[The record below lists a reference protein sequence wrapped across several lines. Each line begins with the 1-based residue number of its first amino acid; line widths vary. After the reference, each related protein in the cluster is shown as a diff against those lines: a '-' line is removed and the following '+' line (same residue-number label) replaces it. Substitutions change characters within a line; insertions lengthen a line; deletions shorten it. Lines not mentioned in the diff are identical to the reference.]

1 MTFPALKMSPSHK
14 LTNQKTNRQNK
25 TKSAVGIHHTSCHLQ
40 FTEHVVTLSM
50 FIESLQNMKF
60 TTDALKETVSV
71 EDEDFNLKEYDAYLE
86 NQTK

>member
-1 MTFPALKMSPSHK
+1 
-14 LTNQKTNRQNK
+14 
-25 TKSAVGIHHTSCHLQ
+25 
-40 FTEHVVTLSM
+40 M